1 MAVPL
6 PTEARM
12 QGGQPGDQGSRPSDP
27 RSLLCNKY
35 LLHHFYSP
43 EMKFIGYTYN
53 LPP

>member
-12 QGGQPGDQGSRPSDP
+12 QGGQLGEQASRPSDS

-35 LLHHFYSP
+35 LVTRLLLS
-43 EMKFIGYTYN
+43 
-53 LPP
+53 